1 MVPEIIRN
9 DHETNGI
16 VTNPADCCRKTATV
30 EADKVILTL
39 PVLRFLPSSFTTFSI
54 HNQTPV
60 LQYIM
65 YYVFIDRVLN

>member
-1 MVPEIIRN
+1 MVPEIIGN

-16 VTNPADCCRKTATV
+16 VTNLPYCCRKTGTV
-30 EADKVILTL
+30 EADKGVLTL